1 MAKSGKFYHATTNN
15 TAVAAVGTSFN
26 AGKNHKHE
34 LVYSTPLGTTSKFLG
49 KVEGFTVKVNT
60 IAGGSGTPTLT
71 LRGATDATGDNTWFP
86 DTAGQLALG
95 ISTATIGVA
104 AYEFKLPLNI
114 ETSDDV
120 YLFFKIDQGS
130 CTIEKSTITWSE

>member
-1 MAKSGKFYHATTNN
+1 MAKSGKYYHAIINN
-15 TAVAAVGTSFN
+15 TAVAAVGTSFD
-26 AGKNHKHE
+26 AAKNHKHE
-34 LVYSTPLGTTSKFLG
+34 LKQANALDNTNRFLG

-60 IAGGSGTPTLT
+60 IAGGSATPTLT

-95 ISTATIGVA
+95 ITTATSGVA
-104 AYEFKLPLNI
+104 AYEFKLPLTI

-120 YLFFKIDQGS
+120 YLFFKIDQGT